1 MNFYGKTS
9 IYSFLRCGERIRF
22 FRLPLALR
30 KESIF
35 QKGVNMSKENKTVVL
50 LVTAEKRQSGTQS
63 LTEYSGIFAAE
74 REALNETEKNVFDM
88 VRERPDCWSSG
99 CVTGYPE
106 SLFTEVER
114 EALRHHGLGKRFSM

>member
-1 MNFYGKTS
+1 MSQNFPQ
-9 IYSFLRCGERIRF
+9 I
-22 FRLPLALR
+22 
-30 KESIF
+30 
-35 QKGVNMSKENKTVVL
+35 VL
-50 LVTAEKRQSGTQS
+50 LITTETRRNDTQT
-63 LTEYSGIFAAE
+63 LLVHSGIFATDDSV
-74 REALNETEKNVFDM
+74 LNEIERNVFQM

>member
-1 MNFYGKTS
+1 
-9 IYSFLRCGERIRF
+9 
-22 FRLPLALR
+22 
-30 KESIF
+30 
-35 QKGVNMSKENKTVVL
+35 MSKENKTVVL

-88 VRERPDCWSSG
+88 VRERPDCWSLG

-106 SLFTEVER
+106 FLFTEVER